1 MDKCPPNPAQPGKPH
16 KGRVYCMSYGLIINH
31 NLGSMNALAALS
43 QNQNSL
49 QKVLQ
54 QLSTGKRINSAA
66 DDAAG
71 LAISQKMQAQIN
83 GLDQSSRNAQDGISL
98 IQTAEGALN
107 ETQSILQRMRQ
118 LADQSANGTY
128 TPDDRNAMQLEIN
141 QLKQEVDRIANTTQF
156 NTKNLLDGSIGNS
169 AVLSTD
175 SLNLKSVSVTDANLA
190 ADTYTVTS
198 VSPATVSATV
208 NTNTTGLNA
217 STDFDFT
224 DTSKVTGLALGN
236 YTLTVTAGASS
247 GTYDLTLQDANGV
260 TVAST
265 SGWDNTAPITL
276 TGTNESGVS
285 TKFTINNDANLQAGT
300 MTFNLNATYGANN
313 FTITNSA
320 GKNIYSNTS
329 SLTITDSNFQ
339 AGGFQFNM
347 TVDSVL
353 AAANSTSTITTTNN
367 ALTMQIGANANQTMK
382 VGIQAMDATSLGI
395 NNIDISTQQ
404 GAETA
409 ITALDNA
416 IQTVS
421 SERSTLGA
429 YQNRL
434 EHTINNLSTESQN
447 LATAQS
453 GITDTDMASAMA
465 EFTKDN
471 VLQQAAVSMLAQ
483 ANQQP
488 QLVLKLLG

>member
-1 MDKCPPNPAQPGKPH
+1 
-16 KGRVYCMSYGLIINH
+16 MSYGLIINH

>member
-1 MDKCPPNPAQPGKPH
+1 
-16 KGRVYCMSYGLIINH
+16 VSFGLIINH
-31 NLGSMNALAALS
+31 NLGSMNALSALN

-54 QLSTGKRINSAA
+54 QLSTGKRINGAA

-83 GLDQSSRNAQDGISL
+83 GLDQASRNAQDGISL

-118 LADQSANGTY
+118 LADQSSNDTY

-141 QLKQEVDRIANTTQF
+141 QLKQEVDRIAKTTQF
-156 NTKNLLDGSIGNS
+156 NTKNLLDGTIGNS
-169 AVLSTD
+169 AVLSND
-175 SLNLKSVSVTDANLA
+175 NLNLNSVSVTDANLA
-190 ADTYTVTS
+190 ADTYTVTQANAANLG
-198 VSPATVSATV
+198 VDI
-208 NTNTTGLNA
+208 NTNTTGLVA
-217 STDFDFT
+217 ADFDL
-224 DTSKVTGLALGN
+224 SSGQVSGLALGN
-236 YTLTVTAGASS
+236 YTLTISKGAAAGTFDVT
-247 GTYDLTLQDANGV
+247 LKDANGA

-265 SGWDNTAPITL
+265 TGWDGTSAVQL
-276 TGTNESGVS
+276 TGTNESGGATTFS
-285 TKFTINNDANLQAGT
+285 INAPSGTVQVGT
-300 MTFNLNATYGANN
+300 MSFNLNATYTTAGDFN
-313 FTITNSA
+313 IQNSA
-320 GKNIYSNTS
+320 GTGIYSS
-329 SLTITDSNFQ
+329 AAGLKITDSNFQ
-339 AGGFQFNM
+339 AGGFQFYM
-347 TVDSVL
+347 TVDTAL
-353 AAANSTSTITTTNN
+353 ATGGNTSTITTTNN

-382 VGIQAMDATSLGI
+382 VGIQAMDTKSLGVD
-395 NNIDISTQQ
+395 NIDISTQQ
-404 GAETA
+404 GAEAA
-409 ITALDNA
+409 ITALDKA

-434 EHTINNLSTESQN
+434 EHTINNLSTASQN
-447 LATAQS
+447 LTTAQS

>member
-1 MDKCPPNPAQPGKPH
+1 
-16 KGRVYCMSYGLIINH
+16 MSFGLIINH
-31 NLGSMNALAALS
+31 NLGSMNALSALN

-49 QKVLQ
+49 QSALQ

-83 GLDQSSRNAQDGISL
+83 GLDQASQNAQNGISL

-107 ETQSILQRMRQ
+107 ETQNILQRMRQ
-118 LADQSANGTY
+118 LATQSANDTN
-128 TPDDRNAMQLEIN
+128 TSDDRNAMQLEIS

-169 AVLSTD
+169 AVLGADGLS
-175 SLNLKSVSVTDANLA
+175 LKSVSVTDANLA
-190 ADTYTVTS
+190 ADTYTVTG
-198 VSPATVSATV
+198 VAPATIGATV
-208 NTNTTGLNA
+208 NTNTTGLDA

-224 DTSKVTGLALGN
+224 NTTKVTGLALGN
-236 YTLTVTAGASS
+236 YTLTVSNGAVG
-247 GTYDLTLQDANGV
+247 GTYDLTLKDANGV
-260 TVAST
+260 TVASAN
-265 SGWDNTAPITL
+265 GWDNTAPITL
-276 TGTNESGVS
+276 TGTNESGVT
-285 TKFTINNDANLQAGT
+285 TKFTINNDGNLQSGS
-300 MTFNLNATYGANN
+300 MTFNLNATYSAND
-313 FTITNSA
+313 FTITNSS
-320 GKNIYSNTS
+320 GSNIYSNSS

-347 TVDSVL
+347 TVDTAL
-353 AAANSTSTITTTNN
+353 AAANSKSTITTTNN

-382 VGIQAMDATSLGI
+382 VGIQAMDTTSLGI

-434 EHTINNLSTESQN
+434 EHTINNLSTSSQN
-447 LATAQS
+447 LTTAQS

-465 EFTKDN
+465 QFTKDN
-471 VLQQAAVSMLAQ
+471 VLQQAAISMLAQ